1 MYPFSSLQSIYHVAF
16 LSELSLLFLF
26 ICSISSSS
34 ASTLQLK
41 RFLIQTAYNL
51 RNETPSKEIGEGKKE
66 EENDNEK
73 EENSWKELFD
83 RLKLYHVVLGNQLNH
98 PVVLFDEDG
107 YESKGIGKLEYVNYQ
122 HHVSST
128 SQYEKVITSMNK
140 LYPKNSCYPV
150 CLACITNY
158 ISYPFNHCLFIRFR

>member
-51 RNETPSKEIGEGKKE
+51 RNETPSDETPSNDINE
-66 EENDNEK
+66 EEK
-73 EENSWKELFD
+73 EENEWKKLFD

-107 YESKGIGKLEYVNYQ
+107 DKCKEIGELEFVTHQ

-128 SQYEKVITSMNK
+128 TQYEKVMNIMNQ
-140 LYPKNSCYPV
+140 LYPTNTNFPV
-150 CLACITNY
+150 CLACTTNY
-158 ISYPFNHCLFIRFR
+158 ISYPFNHGYFILFR

>member
-51 RNETPSKEIGEGKKE
+51 RNETPSDETPSNDINE
-66 EENDNEK
+66 EEK
-73 EENSWKELFD
+73 EENEWKKLFD

-98 PVVLFDEDG
+98 PVV
-107 YESKGIGKLEYVNYQ
+107 
-122 HHVSST
+122 
-128 SQYEKVITSMNK
+128 
-140 LYPKNSCYPV
+140 
-150 CLACITNY
+150 
-158 ISYPFNHCLFIRFR
+158 

>member
-51 RNETPSKEIGEGKKE
+51 RNETPSNETPSNDINE
-66 EENDNEK
+66 EEK
-73 EENSWKELFD
+73 EEAS
-83 RLKLYHVVLGNQLNH
+83 
-98 PVVLFDEDG
+98 EDG
-107 YESKGIGKLEYVNYQ
+107 RVDEHPNHIEDVVQSGTKGGMDER
-122 HHVSST
+122 
-128 SQYEKVITSMNK
+128 
-140 LYPKNSCYPV
+140 
-150 CLACITNY
+150 
-158 ISYPFNHCLFIRFR
+158 NHAML

>member
-51 RNETPSKEIGEGKKE
+51 RNETPSDETPSNDINE
-66 EENDNEK
+66 EEK
-73 EENSWKELFD
+73 EENEWKKLFD

-107 YESKGIGKLEYVNYQ
+107 YESKGIGNLEYVTHQ

-140 LYPKNSCYPV
+140 LYPKNTSFPV

>member
-51 RNETPSKEIGEGKKE
+51 RNETPSNETPSTDINE
-66 EENDNEK
+66 EEK
-73 EENSWKELFD
+73 EENEWKKLFD

-98 PVVLFDEDG
+98 PVVLFDEDS
-107 YESKGIGKLEYVNYQ
+107 YESKGIGKLEYVNHQ